1 MDQSD
6 LKRRI
11 NDTICRITKAKE
23 ARNGQVEAVYRLVQE
38 KRDTVL
44 VAATGYGKSAHKK
57 RGEKANL
64 ALIAI
69 VCLLVLNSILVGK
82 LYLKLAR
89 VYGNNLNFPNVPD
102 SVGSGKRSSPL

>member
-44 VAATGYGKSAHKK
+44 VAATGYGKSAVLY
-57 RGEKANL
+57 AFT
-64 ALIAI
+64 ALTR
-69 VCLLVLNSILVGK
+69 K
-82 LYLKLAR
+82 TE
-89 VYGNNLNFPNVPD
+89 
-102 SVGSGKRSSPL
+102 PLS